1 MTVGVRVLGADEV
14 RTHAAA
20 LAAVLID
27 CVEGGASVGFMA
39 TLSPEEARAYFDT
52 VYDGIAAGRRTL
64 LAAFDG
70 EELVGTVQ
78 LLVAML
84 PNATHRGEI
93 AKLLVHRAARRR
105 GIAQALM
112 SRAELEAREM
122 GKTLLVLDTATGSE
136 AERLYEK
143 LGWDR
148 LGSVPGWA
156 LYPDGSP
163 CETTFFVKSL

>member
-39 TLSPEEARAYFDT
+39 KLSPEEARAYFDT
-52 VYDGIAAGRRTL
+52 VYDGVAAGRRTL

-70 EELVGTVQ
+70 DELVGTVQ

-84 PNATHRGEI
+84 PNAAHRAEI
-93 AKLLVHRAARRR
+93 TKLLVQRAARRR

-112 SRAELEAREM
+112 SRAELEAHAA
-122 GKTLLVLDTATGSE
+122 GKTLLALDTATGSE
-136 AERLYEK
+136 AERFYDG
-143 LGWDR
+143 LGWTR
-148 LGSVPGWA
+148 VGTVPGWA
-156 LYPDGSP
+156 LFPDGSP